1 MLTIDG
7 SQIIAFSLQ
16 LRDVPKELRPELR
29 RNIIDAADVI
39 AAAARS
45 NASWSSR
52 IPDAISTRVR
62 FGTGSAV
69 QIVVNSAKAPHARPF
84 EGIGQRA
91 DTFRH
96 PVFGR
101 DIWVEQPQRPF
112 LVPAVQQHEDAVVRG
127 VQSAIDAVFKRL

>member
-7 SQIIAFSLQ
+7 SEIIAFSLQ
-16 LRDVPKELRPELR
+16 LRDVPAELRPELR
-29 RNIIDAADVI
+29 RNILDAAGVI
-39 AAAARS
+39 AATARS

-52 IPDAISTRVR
+52 IPDAISARVR

-69 QIVVNSAKAPHARPF
+69 QIVVNASKAPHARAF
-84 EGIGQRA
+84 EGIGQRGG
-91 DTFRH
+91 TFRH

-101 DIWVEQPQRPF
+101 DIWVEQQQRPF
-112 LVPAVQQHEDAVVRG
+112 LIPAVRQHEDQAVRG

>member
-1 MLTIDG
+1 MITIDG
-7 SQIIAFSLQ
+7 SEVIAFSLQ
-16 LRDVPKELRPELR
+16 LRDVPTELRPELR
-29 RNIIDAADVI
+29 RNILDAAEVI

-91 DTFRH
+91 GTFRH

-101 DIWVEQPQRPF
+101 DRWVEQQQRPF
-112 LVPAVQQHEDAVVRG
+112 LVPAVRQHEDAAVRG